1 MYKRGGGNPKLA
13 QKYLKILRSIPKAE
27 YISKRAEIMISLKA
41 NNFDEAIEL
50 LSNAKKDYEGDLWIS
65 EKLARI
71 YSQRQEWKLA
81 WESVKS
87 VDDGSNNDFNILKAN
102 LNRFAKIQFIV
113 TNQEVLLLV
122 ML

>member
-1 MYKRGGGNPKLA
+1 MPVKVRAVAVHFNSLILSFI
-13 QKYLKILRSIPKAE
+13 KYLKILRSIPKAE

-71 YSQRQEWKLA
+71 YSQSIIIAYLTI
-81 WESVKS
+81 
-87 VDDGSNNDFNILKAN
+87 F
-102 LNRFAKIQFIV
+102 
-113 TNQEVLLLV
+113 
-122 ML
+122 